1 MKIWIVWLPN
11 VGKSTLFNAL
21 TNTYAADAANFPFC
35 TIEPNVGVVEVRDP
49 RLYELAR
56 QSQSA
61 KIIPATI
68 DFVDI
73 AWLVKGASQGQ
84 GMGNAFLS
92 NIKGVD
98 AIVHVVRHFAD
109 DGIIHVDGRVDA
121 RADAETICTEL
132 MLADLEQIEKKI
144 GQLAA
149 KAKSGNPTI
158 KKNLACLTT
167 IKDKLAN
174 GVRLYTILS
183 TMDDDDQAYIDTLH
197 LLSTKPMVYAVNVW
211 LDDLPHHHEIRAS
224 YHDVFGSCCVVCA
237 ALEAEMIGMAE
248 EEKRTFVLD
257 AVGNDQS
264 PLPTLDTLIA
274 TAFDAV
280 RLMYYFTTWPQETKA
295 WTIPKWSS
303 APKAAGK
310 IHQDFEKKFIRA
322 EVIAFSDLAQ
332 YGSWTKAKEAG
343 KLRVEG
349 KEYIVQDGDVMYF
362 RIGG

>member
-84 GMGNAFLS
+84 GMGNAFLG
-92 NIKGVD
+92 NIKNVD

-109 DGIIHVDGRVDA
+109 ERIIHVNGRVDA

-132 MLADLEQIEKKI
+132 MLADLDQVEKKI
-144 GQLAA
+144 WQLTP
-149 KAKSGNPTI
+149 KAKSGDATI
-158 KKNLACLTT
+158 KKNLSCLTQ
-167 IKDKLAN
+167 IKEHLTN
-174 GVRLYTILS
+174 GIWLHDILS
-183 TMDDDDQAYIDTLH
+183 TLDEDDRSFINTLH
-197 LLSTKPMVYAVNVW
+197 LLSAKPMIYAINVW
-211 LDDLPHHHEIRAS
+211 LDDLPRHKEIKAQ
-224 YHDVFGSCCVVCA
+224 YDEQLGTCCIVCA
-237 ALEAEMIGMAE
+237 ALEAEMIGMQAD
-248 EEKRTFVLD
+248 EKQSFVLD
-257 AVGNDQS
+257 AVGDTTA

-280 RLMYYFTTWPQETKA
+280 GLMYYFTTWPQETRA

-322 EVIAFSDLAQ
+322 EVIAYSDLAH

-343 KLRVEG
+343 KLRIEG